1 MKFHQ
6 NSTVIPDVNL
16 WNSVGISPEYYFKI
30 PTFFR
35 GLLNCPILF
44 YCCCCLYFYFTLFP
58 VLTALFNRVVI
69 YLLFYGSVSKDTVFV
84 SSMIISFSS
93 TASSA
98 MINSGS
104 SPEDSNTSSIVT
116 SLFSS
121 SDGSNKSSIMA
132 LVGILK
138 SKYGSFSFIF
148 LSISLQKSTISGLSP
163 S

>member
-1 MKFHQ
+1 MFVF
-6 NSTVIPDVNL
+6 S
-16 WNSVGISPEYYFKI
+16 
-30 PTFFR
+30 
-35 GLLNCPILF
+35 
-44 YCCCCLYFYFTLFP
+44 FTLFP

-69 YLLFYGSVSKDTVFV
+69 YFLFYGSVSKDTLFV
-84 SSMIISFSS
+84 SGMIISFSG

-104 SPEDSNTSSIVT
+104 LPEGSNTFSIVT

-138 SKYGSFSFIF
+138 SKYVSFSSIF
-148 LSISLQKSTISGLSP
+148 LSISLQKSTISGLSL